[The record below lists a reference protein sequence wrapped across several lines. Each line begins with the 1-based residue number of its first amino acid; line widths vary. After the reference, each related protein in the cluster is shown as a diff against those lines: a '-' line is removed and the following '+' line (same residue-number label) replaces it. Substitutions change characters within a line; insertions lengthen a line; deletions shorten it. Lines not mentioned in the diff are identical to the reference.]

1 MVVPGR
7 RPWLLRLWFGLVM
20 TWTLKRWRADALV
33 SLEGPLA
40 MGMPASFPQLSVIH
54 DLNFVRHPDWLP
66 RRWARYYNRRFP
78 AFARRANVLGTVSEC
93 SRQDLADTYGINR
106 DRVVVIPN
114 AADESFVPLAPES
127 KADAQQ
133 RYAGGSAYF
142 VYVGSLH
149 PRKNIGGL
157 LAAFESY
164 RAAGGGHALVVVGAS
179 MWGGMQEV
187 LSTEAAPHVHWAGRL
202 NDESL
207 AQAMGGAECL
217 LFLPWFEGF
226 GIPLL
231 EAMACGVPVIASNVT
246 SIPEVCG
253 GAAFALH
260 DPTDIEG
267 VAASMKAI
275 DEDNKAKRAAI
286 ERGLA
291 RASEFGWARSG
302 ALLDAA
308 VDSLLE
314 LPQEP

>member
-1 MVVPGR
+1 M
-7 RPWLLRLWFGLVM
+7 
-20 TWTLKRWRADALV
+20 
-33 SLEGPLA
+33 
-40 MGMPASFPQLSVIH
+40 
-54 DLNFVRHPDWLP
+54 
-66 RRWARYYNRRFP
+66 
-78 AFARRANVLGTVSEC
+78 
-93 SRQDLADTYGINR
+93 
-106 DRVVVIPN
+106 
-114 AADESFVPLAPES
+114 
-127 KADAQQ
+127 
-133 RYAGGSAYF
+133 
-142 VYVGSLH
+142 
-149 PRKNIGGL
+149 
-157 LAAFESY
+157 
-164 RAAGGGHALVVVGAS
+164 
-179 MWGGMQEV
+179 
-187 LSTEAAPHVHWAGRL
+187 HWAGRL

-253 GAAFALH
+253 EAAFALH

-275 DEDNKAKRAAI
+275 DEDNEAKRAAI
-286 ERGLA
+286 ERGLV

-308 VDSLLE
+308 VDRLLE